1 MINYQR
7 RSRKI
12 NSLEEFSSKFEI
24 WDGTT
29 QKSNIKKYWSSI
41 EHRILVKNSEGIQ
54 KKNKMYLET
63 LFSNCE
69 CENVCY
75 IKWYECYS
83 LHVSVLWKRKSIFML
98 CNYIICLFCIHPNW
112 QWLIFPFKI
121 SSKII
126 RVLTYDIKNKSNVH
140 T

>member
-29 QKSNIKKYWSSI
+29 QKSNIK
-41 EHRILVKNSEGIQ
+41 ILILNRAQDSREKFWRHS

-75 IKWYECYS
+75 IKRYECYS
-83 LHVSVLWKRKSIFML
+83 LHVSVLWKRKTIFML

-112 QWLIFPFKI
+112 LWLTFPFKL

-140 T
+140 TW